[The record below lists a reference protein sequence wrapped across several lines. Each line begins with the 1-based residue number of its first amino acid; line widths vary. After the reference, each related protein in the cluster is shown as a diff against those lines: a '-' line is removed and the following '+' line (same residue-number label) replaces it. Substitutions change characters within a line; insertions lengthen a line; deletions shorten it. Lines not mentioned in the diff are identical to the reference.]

1 MDDNN
6 ASIKYPTIDPRQP
19 IVIEAIEHKIESFTG
34 KDVRVYLWV
43 DINGLKIV
51 DASKR
56 TVQWS
61 ARLNTIVQWAVRDD
75 YFWCR
80 MIYKRGEQRERGFLT
95 GYSKAVTLKASM
107 ETFVNLHLKDK
118 EAAAS
123 LMAAFEDPQQG
134 AIVEDSFLSRA
145 EPFES
150 GLFREPALAVR
161 YASRVK
167 QGSGRSSS
175 LTVGQAASPAQGA
188 LEDELPENAPPPWVL
203 TDEEA
208 AIMAAAGGDS
218 SPATPKSLAA
228 SLADGKELIKLRAT
242 KEQLETELE
251 VAKMNTDVYRQ
262 EMDRLHDELDA
273 LQNGTEGDASE
284 SRSSSRELSA
294 LKSENME
301 LQQKV
306 AELQKSGGGGGG
318 GGGGEDLEEAEMWQA
333 EKEVLMSM
341 MEEKEVQVEQ
351 LEKEVEELKLKS
363 TAAVANGEAAAA
375 ATAAVEANS
384 KNKEE
389 VTQIRE
395 EKDKMEEQ
403 LVTARGS
410 LLQQNN
416 KISELQT
423 TLAKMTHQAQHDKTL
438 GEQSRQQ
445 AQKLKAGMQMI
456 VSEIANMKASQ
467 AQMRQDAELIQSAL
481 PYAASS
487 IFQEVKFF
495 MATMNMAPLEEMAK
509 LYRSEVVERKRLHNE
524 IVDIKGNIRVFCR
537 VRPLMSSESGGDEDG
552 EAIRFPLGDESIA
565 VRCGVAMMD
574 MKQFTFDR
582 TFKPEEDQPAVFS
595 ECSSLITSVLDGYN
609 VTIFAY
615 GQTGSGKTHT
625 MSGSASNPGVN
636 LRALGKLFQIAQKRS
651 GDYDTSISASILEIY
666 NEGVYDLLNSSGH
679 DKSSAMEV
687 RHASGE
693 GTQVLGLTISEVT
706 NVAEVDKLVA
716 LGNSN
721 RSTYATNMNE
731 HSSRS
736 HSMLSVY
743 VTSTN
748 RQTGEVSK
756 GKLHLVDLA
765 GSERLSRTGADG
777 DRLKEA
783 QAINKSLS
791 SLGDVISALAV
802 RSQHIPYR
810 NSKLTQVLQ
819 DSLGGSAKVLMFV
832 NCSPTIQSSSETLCS
847 LNFAARVR
855 GVELGQAQK
864 NTSGNS
870 TPNKSTPSKGAK
882 KTPSR

>member
-167 QGSGRSSS
+167 
-175 LTVGQAASPAQGA
+175 GA

-333 EKEVLMSM
+333 EKEVGLGEAGGHWGMQVLMSM

-416 KISELQT
+416 KISELQ
-423 TLAKMTHQAQHDKTL
+423 
-438 GEQSRQQ
+438 
-445 AQKLKAGMQMI
+445 
-456 VSEIANMKASQ
+456 
-467 AQMRQDAELIQSAL
+467 
-481 PYAASS
+481 
-487 IFQEVKFF
+487 
-495 MATMNMAPLEEMAK
+495 
-509 LYRSEVVERKRLHNE
+509 
-524 IVDIKGNIRVFCR
+524 
-537 VRPLMSSESGGDEDG
+537 
-552 EAIRFPLGDESIA
+552 
-565 VRCGVAMMD
+565 
-574 MKQFTFDR
+574 
-582 TFKPEEDQPAVFS
+582 
-595 ECSSLITSVLDGYN
+595 
-609 VTIFAY
+609 
-615 GQTGSGKTHT
+615 
-625 MSGSASNPGVN
+625 
-636 LRALGKLFQIAQKRS
+636 
-651 GDYDTSISASILEIY
+651 
-666 NEGVYDLLNSSGH
+666 
-679 DKSSAMEV
+679 
-687 RHASGE
+687 
-693 GTQVLGLTISEVT
+693 
-706 NVAEVDKLVA
+706 
-716 LGNSN
+716 
-721 RSTYATNMNE
+721 
-731 HSSRS
+731 
-736 HSMLSVY
+736 
-743 VTSTN
+743 
-748 RQTGEVSK
+748 
-756 GKLHLVDLA
+756 
-765 GSERLSRTGADG
+765 
-777 DRLKEA
+777 
-783 QAINKSLS
+783 
-791 SLGDVISALAV
+791 
-802 RSQHIPYR
+802 
-810 NSKLTQVLQ
+810 
-819 DSLGGSAKVLMFV
+819 
-832 NCSPTIQSSSETLCS
+832 
-847 LNFAARVR
+847 
-855 GVELGQAQK
+855 
-864 NTSGNS
+864 
-870 TPNKSTPSKGAK
+870 
-882 KTPSR
+882 